1 MVHSDVVG
9 EGGNTTSYRCVGYV
23 LFGRSAGEVS
33 SRPFGDF
40 RFLIASAMA
49 DWTTHATRGLT
60 FASAVLIVLAVY
72 TFVFRPDVPGVTGRS
87 PASAGTGSVPMADV
101 DTSGQRAPD
110 FTLPTMD
117 GDSLRLSAHR
127 GEVIVLN
134 FWATWCAPCRKE
146 IPMFV
151 EMQRELGGD
160 GLQFIGVSLDEEGFE
175 VVRPFAEDMS
185 VNYPMVVDDGT
196 VAPMYGGIPTVPTT
210 FLIGPEGR
218 VHGYAPGLVT
228 ESVLR
233 PRVENL
239 LAMIDD

>member
-1 MVHSDVVG
+1 
-9 EGGNTTSYRCVGYV
+9 
-23 LFGRSAGEVS
+23 
-33 SRPFGDF
+33 
-40 RFLIASAMA
+40 MA

-72 TFVFRPDVPGVTGRS
+72 TLVVRPDVRERG
-87 PASAGTGSVPMADV
+87 PAPTSANTGSMPMTDV

-110 FTLPTMD
+110 FALPTMD

-127 GEVIVLN
+127 GEVVVLN

-160 GLQFIGVSLDEEGFE
+160 GLQFIGISLDEDGFE
-175 VVRPFAEDMS
+175 VVRPFAAEID
-185 VNYPMVVDDGT
+185 VNYPMAVDDGT

-210 FLIGPEGR
+210 FLIGPEGQ

-228 ESVLR
+228 EDVLR
-233 PRVENL
+233 PRIEKL
-239 LAMIDD
+239 LARIDD

>member
-1 MVHSDVVG
+1 
-9 EGGNTTSYRCVGYV
+9 
-23 LFGRSAGEVS
+23 
-33 SRPFGDF
+33 
-40 RFLIASAMA
+40 MA

-72 TFVFRPDVPGVTGRS
+72 TLVFRPDVPERT
-87 PASAGTGSVPMADV
+87 PAPTPAHARPVPLTTA
-101 DTSGQRAPD
+101 DTSLQRAPD

-117 GDSLRLSAHR
+117 GGTFQLSAHR
-127 GEVIVLN
+127 GEVVILN

-146 IPMFV
+146 IPLFV
-151 EMQRELGGD
+151 EMQQELGD
-160 GLQFIGVSLDEEGFE
+160 EGLQFVGISLDQEGFE
-175 VVRPFAEDMS
+175 VVQPFADDMG

-233 PRVENL
+233 PRIEKL

>member
-1 MVHSDVVG
+1 
-9 EGGNTTSYRCVGYV
+9 
-23 LFGRSAGEVS
+23 
-33 SRPFGDF
+33 
-40 RFLIASAMA
+40 MA

-72 TFVFRPDVPGVTGRS
+72 TLVFRPDVPERT
-87 PASAGTGSVPMADV
+87 PASAPASANARSVPLTTA
-101 DTSGQRAPD
+101 DTSLQRAPD

-117 GDSLRLSAHR
+117 GGTFQLSAHR
-127 GEVIVLN
+127 GEVVILN

-146 IPMFV
+146 IPLFV
-151 EMQRELGGD
+151 EMQRGLGD
-160 GLQFIGVSLDEEGFE
+160 EGLRFVGISLDQEGFE
-175 VVRPFAEDMS
+175 VVQPFADDMG

-233 PRVENL
+233 PQIEKL